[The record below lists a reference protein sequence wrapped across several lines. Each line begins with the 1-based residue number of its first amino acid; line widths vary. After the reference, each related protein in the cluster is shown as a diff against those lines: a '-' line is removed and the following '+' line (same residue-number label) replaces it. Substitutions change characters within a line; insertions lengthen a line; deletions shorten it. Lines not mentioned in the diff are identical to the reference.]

1 MGRGGKAWVGVS
13 GWSYASWKGPF
24 YPADLPARRRLEY
37 TAGHFNS
44 VEINGS
50 FYSLQRPES
59 YRAWHAATPRDFRF
73 AVKGSRFITHNKKLG
88 SVRTA
93 LANFLASGILRLEH
107 KLGPILWQLPRNVT
121 FQPERVEAFFELL
134 PRDTEA
140 AAELA
145 REHDHRVDGRSWTE
159 ARGRHRI
166 RHAIEPRHES
176 FFSPAFAALARRYGI
191 AIAFADSG
199 DWPYTEELTA
209 GFVYLRLHGS
219 PATYASRYSAA
230 DIDRWAER
238 VRAWRAGD
246 EPPDARRLSDRDPP
260 RRTARDVYVYFDND
274 HHAYAPANA
283 VELGEALGWTQRMR

>member
-1 MGRGGKAWVGVS
+1 MRRGGKAWVGVS

-37 TAGHFNS
+37 AAGRFNS

-59 YRAWHAATPRDFRF
+59 YRAWYEATPPDFRF

-93 LANFLASGILRLEH
+93 LANFLASGVLRLGA

-121 FQPERVEAFFELL
+121 FRPERLEAFFDLL

-140 AAELA
+140 AAVLA
-145 REHDHRVDGRSWTE
+145 REHDHRIDGRSWTE

-230 DIDRWAER
+230 DIDRWAQR
-238 VRAWRAGD
+238 VRAWRSGD
-246 EPPDARRLSDRDPP
+246 EPHDPRRLSDRDPP
-260 RRTARDVYVYFDND
+260 PRSSRDVYVYFDND
-274 HHAYAPANA
+274 HHAHAPLNA
-283 VELGEALGWTQRMR
+283 LELTERLRLG

>member
-1 MGRGGKAWVGVS
+1 MGHGGKAWVGVS
-13 GWSYASWKGPF
+13 GWSYASWKGRF

-37 TAGHFNS
+37 AASRFNS

-50 FYSLQRPES
+50 FYSLQKPES
-59 YRAWHAATPRDFRF
+59 YQAWHDATPADFRF

-93 LANFLASGILRLEH
+93 LANFLASGVLRLGE

-121 FQPERVEAFFELL
+121 FQPERVEEFLDLL

-140 AAELA
+140 AAGLA
-145 REHDHRVDGRSWTE
+145 REHDHRVEGRSWTV
-159 ARGRHRI
+159 ASRRRRM

-176 FFSPAFAALARRYGI
+176 FFSADFARLARRYGI

-219 PATYASRYSAA
+219 PTTYASRYSHA
-230 DIDRWAER
+230 DIDRWTER
-238 VRAWRAGD
+238 IRAWRSGG
-246 EPPDARRLSDRDPP
+246 EPTDARRLSDRKPP
-260 RRTARDVYVYFDND
+260 RRAARDVYVYFDND

-283 VELGEALGWTQRMR
+283 IELGEALGLTQRLS